1 MTNPVTG
8 AGYFFTGLSLI
19 FKPKIRRFVIIPFII
34 NILVFVIMFAV
45 LGSYFGGLVDQLMTY
60 FQEQISWFHWISW
73 LLWILF
79 FLLAAIVMF
88 FTFSMVANI
97 IGAPFNSYLAAA
109 VEEKLTGKRPPDSP
123 ASVLAEAG
131 KAILGEAKKWLYYLM
146 WVIPLLIVS
155 FVVAPLAPVLWFLFG
170 SWMYSIEYS
179 DYPLGNYGLTFP
191 EIRRKLSEKR
201 FLSLGFGGTVTIATL
216 IPVFN
221 FLVMP
226 ISVAGATAMRVNE
239 YPMQLPEA
247 QGQGTSNE

>member
-19 FKPKIRRFVIIPFII
+19 FKPGIKRFVLIPFVI

-45 LGSYFGGLVDQLMTY
+45 LGSYFGGLVDQLMAY
-60 FQEQISWFHWISW
+60 FQEQISWFAWISW
-73 LLWILF
+73 LLWIIF

-88 FTFSMVANI
+88 FSFSMVANI

-109 VEEKLTGKRPPDSP
+109 VEEHLTGKRPPDSP
-123 ASVLAEAG
+123 DSVLHEAS
-131 KAILGEAKKWLYYLM
+131 KAILGEVKKWLYYLIWM
-146 WVIPLLIVS
+146 IPLLLVS
-155 FVVAPLAPVLWFLFG
+155 FFIAPLAPVLWFLFG

-201 FLSLGFGGTVTIATL
+201 FMSLGFGGTVTIATL

-226 ISVAGATAMRVNE
+226 ISVAGATAMRVRE
-239 YPMQLPEA
+239 YPMQLPEKVA
-247 QGQGTSNE
+247 SDEG